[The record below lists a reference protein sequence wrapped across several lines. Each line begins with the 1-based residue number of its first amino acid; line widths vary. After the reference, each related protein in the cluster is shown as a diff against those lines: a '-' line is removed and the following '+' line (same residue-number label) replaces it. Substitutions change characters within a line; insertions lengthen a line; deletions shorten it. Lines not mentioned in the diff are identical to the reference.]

1 MPNENENQFNTLETA
16 RAEIVRLQGEVTRLT
31 NERDTFS
38 TNLDN
43 ANKELKQVRD
53 LNQDYFNKLV
63 MQQSDPA
70 RENDDVTEEPPTCE
84 DFAKTLKI

>member
-1 MPNENENQFNTLETA
+1 MSKEQENQFNTLETA

-38 TNLDN
+38 TNLEN

-63 MQQSDPA
+63 MQQSEPA
-70 RENDDVTEEPPTCE
+70 REKDEVTEDPPTCE